1 MSVKI
6 KNKNNK
12 KLEKE
17 LSEKIR
23 LFGKAPDRCLTCNKE
38 FDKTDKE
45 MVTSW
50 YVVVRNKE
58 EKVRLYCPTCWKKA
72 QDFIA
77 RLENDKHN
85 TE

>member
-1 MSVKI
+1 MSIKI

-23 LFGKAPDRCLTCNKE
+23 LFDKTPERCLTCNKE
-38 FDKTDKE
+38 FDKTSKE

-50 YVVVRNKE
+50 YVVVKNQE

>member
-1 MSVKI
+1 MSIKI

-12 KLEKE
+12 KFERE
-17 LSEKIR
+17 LSDKIN
-23 LFGKAPDRCLTCNKE
+23 LFDKAPDHCLTCNKE
-38 FDKTDKE
+38 FDKTNKE